1 MSHCSQVVRAL
12 IEQCL
17 NKGHIDLITELVH
30 TDYQYHSPSE
40 TMEGPEALSQLFLAY
55 RQAFPD
61 LMVSIEE
68 QFESGQKVCTRLT
81 LRGTNRGSLMGAPAT
96 QKSIEVT
103 GVVISRVVEG
113 RIREEW
119 ELIDEF
125 AMSRQLGLVA

>member
-1 MSHCSQVVRAL
+1 MGQSSQVVRAL

-17 NKGHIDLITELVH
+17 NKGHIELITELVH
-30 TDYQYHSPSE
+30 TDYQYHSPGESLI
-40 TMEGPEALSQLFLAY
+40 GAEALKQLFLAY

-81 LRGTNRGSLMGAPAT
+81 LRGTNRGPFLGAPAT
-96 QKSIEVT
+96 LKTIDVS
-103 GVVISRVVEG
+103 GVVISRVIEG

-119 ELIDEF
+119 ELIDEI